1 MSKRT
6 VLGIQ
11 VTNRVEKVPD
21 VQKILTDYG
30 CNIRTRLGLH
40 EVSKKACSPLGLLI
54 LDTFGDEADVLEMEK
69 KLKKVKGLVVKKM
82 IFED

>member
-1 MSKRT
+1 MSKRI
-6 VLGIQ
+6 VLGIE
-11 VTNRVEKVPD
+11 VTNRLKEVPD

-40 EVSKKACSPLGLLI
+40 EVKKNACSSSGLLI
-54 LDTFGDEADVLEMEK
+54 LDTYVADADIFEIEK

-82 IFED
+82 VF